1 MTAGAEDLLATRVT
15 LLARLKDAGDQTGWQ
30 QFFNTY
36 WKLLYGVALRSGLTD
51 AEAQDAVQETVIAVA
66 RHIPA
71 FKYDPAKCSFKTW
84 LLLLARQ
91 RIVHQLRKRNKPGG
105 AANRVHRGEGG
116 AKAGLDGVRS
126 FETDTDTATVDQ
138 LPHEDGLGLE
148 AIWDEE
154 WNKHF
159 LSAAMER
166 VKQKVSDRQFQIF
179 DLYVLQ
185 NWSVPEVTRT
195 LRVSRAQV
203 YLAKHRVGRLLKAEI
218 HQLS

>member
-1 MTAGAEDLLATRVT
+1 MTVGAEDLLATRAT

-66 RHIPA
+66 RHIPE

-105 AANRVHRGEGG
+105 AANRVHRRETGEM
-116 AKAGLDGVRS
+116 GLDGARPS
-126 FETDTDTATVDQ
+126 GTETATVDQ
-138 LPHEDGLGLE
+138 LPHKDNPDLE
-148 AIWDEE
+148 VIWDEE

-159 LSAAMER
+159 LSAVMER
-166 VKQKVSDRQFQIF
+166 VKQRVSDRQFQIF

-185 NWSVPEVTRT
+185 NWSVQEVTRT
-195 LRVSRAQV
+195 LRVNPAQV
-203 YLAKHRVGRLLKAEI
+203 YLAKHRIGRLLKKEVQALER
-218 HQLS
+218 

>member
-1 MTAGAEDLLATRVT
+1 MTVGAEDLLATRAT
-15 LLARLKDAGDQTGWQ
+15 LLARLKDADDQTGWQ
-30 QFFNTY
+30 QFFSTY

-105 AANRVHRGEGG
+105 AANRVHRRETGEM
-116 AKAGLDGVRS
+116 GLDGARPS
-126 FETDTDTATVDQ
+126 GTETATVDQ
-138 LPHEDGLGLE
+138 LPHKDNPDLE
-148 AIWDEE
+148 VIWDEE

-159 LSAAMER
+159 LSAVIER
-166 VKQKVSDRQFQIF
+166 VKQRVSDRQFQIF

-185 NWSVPEVTRT
+185 NWSVQEVTRT
-195 LRVSRAQV
+195 LRVNPAQV
-203 YLAKHRVGRLLKAEI
+203 YLAKHRIGRLLKKEGQA
-218 HQLS
+218 LKR